1 MRNYRVTFSITWE
14 CEAADEWDAENVAA
28 EQITAAI
35 NAGEDRIDPS
45 DMAAVA
51 DEVTV

>member
-1 MRNYRVTFSITWE
+1 MSTYRVTLSITWE

-35 NAGEDRIDPS
+35 SAGEYRIDPS

-51 DEVTV
+51 EAVTA